1 MSFSLGNRIS
11 SGSFGDVYKVKA
23 CREPKGL
30 QTSSESLDTSENKMK
45 ETYALKIIQNT
56 HYGIR
61 CLTELFILLFLNYSY
76 LMNGFQFHID
86 LKERTTKIL
95 MPLATCDFKSG
106 LLKYIRKKV
115 FHNNSLHVDIKAKDI
130 FEKTLWQIVCALGF
144 LHSKGIVHGDI
155 KPSNILL
162 CGSTIKLTDF
172 SLSTF
177 HTSESHRIHLKES
190 YTENYRPPE
199 VWNGQGYTYKG
210 DIWALGCTFHEIV
223 YNKKYILDISSK
235 DLQEEK
241 DLVFKNLME
250 GMLNLKE
257 EHRLSVWDVL
267 NHDYFKES
275 KKDFS
280 ESKHPLGFEL
290 SYPSESKDSNTSK
303 DSKKSFKG
311 FASEE
316 DFVQKLMKLTTTL
329 HQPDI
334 PKYVYDIIA
343 MKLFRRTIDKSHFK
357 YLDIFY
363 IEYETKVIELLWKE
377 KLGFELF
384 K

>member
-23 CREPKGL
+23 YRDPKGL
-30 QTSSESLDTSENKMK
+30 QTSSGSLDISENKLK
-45 ETYALKIIQNT
+45 ETYALKVIQNT

-76 LMNGFQFHID
+76 IMNSLQFHID
-86 LKERTTKIL
+86 LKERNTKIL

-115 FHNNSLHVDIKAKDI
+115 FHNSLHVDSKDKDV

-241 DLVFKNLME
+241 DVHFKNLME

-275 KKDFS
+275 KKDLL
-280 ESKHPLGFEL
+280 ESKHALGFEL
-290 SYPSESKDSNTSK
+290 NYPNTSK
-303 DSKKSFKG
+303 DSNESFKG

-363 IEYETKVIELLWKE
+363 IEYETRVIELLWKE